1 MTARALIAAARAGR
15 ALAVFPEGRVALTPV
30 VMRDYEALSLM
41 IEKTGAPVTP
51 VRIEGAERT
60 IFSRLDPAQTGRRL
74 FPKIKVTVL
83 PPRRLAVPHAPD
95 GRARR
100 RAAGAA
106 LADLLADVVFET
118 TDIRRTLHDAFEAE
132 ARRTGLSRIVVED
145 PLAGPLTMRMFRIGV
160 SVLARKIA
168 AISAPGETVGLM
180 LPNANGAAVTFM
192 ALQAAGRVAAML
204 NFTAGPIN
212 LDRRLPGG
220 EKSAWC

>member
-1 MTARALIAAARAGR
+1 MDPAKPLTARTLIAAARAGR

-60 IFSRLDPAQTGRRL
+60 IFSRLDPAHAGRRR

-118 TDIRRTLHDAFEAE
+118 TDIRRTLHDAFEVGGAQDRPVADRRRGP
-132 ARRTGLSRIVVED
+132 ARRTAQHAHVPHRGQR
-145 PLAGPLTMRMFRIGV
+145 AG
-160 SVLARKIA
+160 A
-168 AISAPGETVGLM
+168 
-180 LPNANGAAVTFM
+180 
-192 ALQAAGRVAAML
+192 
-204 NFTAGPIN
+204 
-212 LDRRLPGG
+212 
-220 EKSAWC
+220 